1 MTVLAAASLAPTASY
16 RLVSILTAYVT
27 ILQRPQDGAVETGAE
42 HLAELLDGIPSE
54 VKASL
59 PMLED
64 FVPLDVR
71 SGVRSRWRGGLYRLV
86 PGGFE
91 APVSIIESA
100 RFHSRVLDPS
110 LYEQLGFGIG
120 DLVELVLRASDS
132 AIAHL
137 EPAWPPG
144 PVDRDAEVRV
154 SSDECESMAEVPSLA
169 DLVKDCADPEA
180 ARSALAWATVRLEDA
195 AETLASQR
203 HSIGPVLAVGTDGAI
218 SPVPPG
224 MLLDGVFEA
233 IPLLRSFALEDDEV
247 AERWQQAAR
256 LEVLS
261 HLVALGP
268 YATDCEIDGEDRVD
282 FLIRVSA
289 DLVLAVCVVATPD
302 GRELSRAKS
311 RLRRVV
317 PGVSIRVGEDGHL
330 DIDLSAEVARLA
342 VLIDGESMFVGTLAG
357 EAHVQTVTLQELRWM
372 VSTSDRRSDVP
383 RFLIDRTED
392 DTRGMAFGTIDQ
404 WEVWR
409 TGTPGPFQMGISPDF
424 VAWAPHSEKAE
435 WEHHRDTAWVTKALF
450 EVGQGSVA
458 EWTSCTVDEDGPVA
472 VAELVDAARHRAI
485 RVAVVRGVVV
495 AVTWALLDG
504 ARLSGGD
511 IARAVMWRLVHAAPA
526 VAELAEP
533 RGLLRAQVAPGVDGP
548 ETAVEARRSTVGVV
562 TIIHSTAEG
571 QEGLAAV
578 EGQVGRALASL
589 PGVDADIVLE
599 AWEDAP
605 PGLVVEARV
614 VPYVVTEPP
623 FFSPPHPAIV
633 AAERRELARALYA
646 DDQPTGSYTGSDA
659 VELERRIDEH
669 LQKRLLGLLDG
680 VRNGSMI
687 RTAAKSLE
695 QLHARREFDAADD
708 ANQRRLRDAAGQAT
722 DLDELSRSRQES
734 TIWVRSLAHLVEL
747 ALTGPSADQGD
758 SSFAGRVE
766 DQAVAVASLVLE
778 SGQRRSIAHFGL
790 TDVETIISDSYEV
803 TLTQS
808 PGQIDIDAFARTRLA
823 TQVDER
829 AAPDAIA
836 YFRTE
841 DAESISQLL
850 ETHLGF
856 SLAAMRRLL
865 ATMTRWPVSDHDL
878 VAEAN
883 LDELVQRASSDD
895 PQIEPALRTAAD
907 WLTLRA
913 DHLADPLDHWNVD
926 QRDHRLATRP
936 LIDLGSGHLLIA
948 PRGAGQSEEII
959 IGHLTDFRS
968 PWGSSGPE
976 KMRSEL
982 ARLRE
987 ARNVRFEREMEA
999 ALADATALTLRR
1011 NLKQG
1016 SSLGGWT
1023 LEREVDLIVVD
1034 GRRHRLWI
1042 VDVKDPTV
1050 PFAPNQIGRSLT
1062 RYYAEDGHV
1071 PKVLGSVARARP
1083 HAESVAA
1090 ELLVENPGV
1099 EWDVRGAI
1107 ISRRIEAAAFVEE
1120 PGLHFMTHLTAAE
1133 TLDADVLPDADYGA
1147 VRARAG
1153 HGWQPT

>member
-1 MTVLAAASLAPTASY
+1 
-16 RLVSILTAYVT
+16 
-27 ILQRPQDGAVETGAE
+27 
-42 HLAELLDGIPSE
+42 
-54 VKASL
+54 
-59 PMLED
+59 MLED

-71 SGVRSRWRGGLYRLV
+71 YGVRSPWRGGLYRLV

-100 RFHSRVLDPS
+100 RFHSRVLDQR
-110 LYEQLGFGIG
+110 LYELLGFGIG
-120 DLVELVLRASDS
+120 DLVELVLRACD
-132 AIAHL
+132 AAVARL
-137 EPAWPPG
+137 EPVWPPDL
-144 PVDRDAEVRV
+144 VDRDAEVRV
-154 SSDECESMAEVPSLA
+154 SRDECEAVAEVPSLV
-169 DLVKDCADPEA
+169 DLVEDCADPEA
-180 ARSALAWATVRLEDA
+180 ARAALAWTTVPLEDA

-203 HSIGPVLAVGTDGAI
+203 HSLGPVLAVGTDGATY
-218 SPVPPG
+218 PVPLG
-224 MLLDGVFEA
+224 MLLDAAFEA
-233 IPLLRSFALEDDEV
+233 VPTLRSLALEDDEV
-247 AERWQQAAR
+247 TERWQQAAR

-268 YATDCEIDGEDRVD
+268 YATDCEIDGEDPVD

-289 DLVLAVCVVATPD
+289 DLVLAVCVVSTPD
-302 GRELSRAKS
+302 GRELSRAKG

-317 PGVSIRVGEDGHL
+317 PGVSVRAGEGGHL
-330 DIDLSAEVARLA
+330 DIDPSAEVARLA
-342 VLIDGESMFVGTLAG
+342 VLIDGEGMFVGTLTG
-357 EAHVQTVTLQELRWM
+357 EVHVQTATLQELRWM
-372 VSTSDRRSDVP
+372 VSTSDRPSDVP

-409 TGTPGPFQMGISPDF
+409 TGTPGPFQTGVSPTF
-424 VAWAPHSEKAE
+424 VTWAPHSEKAE
-435 WEHHRDTAWVTKALF
+435 WEHHRDTAWVTEALF
-450 EVGQGSVA
+450 EVGQGSVV
-458 EWTSCTVDEDGPVA
+458 EWTSCTVDDDGPVA

-485 RVAVVRGVVV
+485 RVAVVGEVVV
-495 AVTWALLDG
+495 AVTWGLLDG

-511 IARAVMWRLVHAAPA
+511 VARAIMWRLVHAEPA
-526 VAELAEP
+526 VGELAEP
-533 RGLLRAQVAPGVDGP
+533 RGVLRVQVAPGVDGP
-548 ETAVEARRSTVGVV
+548 EAAVEARRSTVGVV
-562 TIIHSTAEG
+562 TIIHSTAEDE
-571 QEGLAAV
+571 EGLAAV

-589 PGVDADIVLE
+589 PGADADTVLR

-605 PGLVVEARV
+605 PRLVVEARA

-633 AAERRELARALYA
+633 AAERRELARAVYA

-669 LQKRLLGLLDG
+669 LRQRLLVLLDG
-680 VRNGSMI
+680 VRNGSVI
-687 RTAAKSLE
+687 RTGAKDLE
-695 QLHARREFDAADD
+695 QLHARREFDAANDV
-708 ANQRRLRDAAGQAT
+708 NRRRLRDAAGQST
-722 DLDELSRSRQES
+722 DLDGLSRSREES

-747 ALTGPSADQGD
+747 ALTRPTAAEGD

-778 SGQRRSIAHFGL
+778 SGQRRSVAHFGL
-790 TDVETIISDSYEV
+790 ADVETVISDSYEV

-808 PGQIDIDAFARTRLA
+808 PGQIDIYAFARTRA
-823 TQVDER
+823 AAQVDDR
-829 AAPDAIA
+829 AAPAAVA
-836 YFRTE
+836 YFRPE
-841 DAESISQLL
+841 DAEAISRIV
-850 ETHLGF
+850 EINLGF
-856 SLAAMRRLL
+856 SVAAMRTLL
-865 ATMTRWPVSDHDL
+865 ATMTRWPVSAHEL
-878 VAEAN
+878 VAETT
-883 LDELVQRASSDD
+883 LDELVQHASSDD
-895 PQIEPALRTAAD
+895 PEDEPELRAAAD

-913 DHLADPLDHWNVD
+913 DNLADPLDHWNVD
-926 QRDHRLATRP
+926 QRDHRLASRP

-948 PRGAGQSEEII
+948 PRGVGQSEEII
-959 IGHLTDFRS
+959 LGHLTDFRS

-987 ARNVRFEREMEA
+987 DRNVRFEREMEA
-999 ALADATALTLRR
+999 ALADATALTVRR

-1023 LEREVDLIVVD
+1023 LEREVDLIIVD
-1034 GRRHRLWI
+1034 EPRRRLWI
-1042 VDVKDPTV
+1042 VDVKDPAV
-1050 PFAPNQIGRSLT
+1050 PFAPNQIDRSLT

-1090 ELLVENPGV
+1090 ELLGENHGD

-1120 PGLHFMTHLTAAE
+1120 PGLHFMTYLTAAE

-1147 VRARAG
+1147 VRASACDG
-1153 HGWQPT
+1153 